1 MRRPT
6 QEDVAK
12 IAGVSRATV
21 SYIINNRTGGNI
33 QITEETRNRV
43 LDAIK
48 ILGYQPNVQA
58 RSLRTQKTNLIAVM
72 VSDLTNQYYPLLFRG
87 AQEVFHEGGYQILVF
102 DSNNLAKNE
111 FTFVEMMLQ
120 WRVDGVIMVPFHL
133 EESDI
138 GQLSQANIRVVTIH
152 GEIGKSGG
160 NDNIQPEEGKAIFEL
175 ISHLKDKGHQRIAHL
190 AGSQETPPGKIR
202 FRAYRDSLKNLG
214 IPYDDSLVY
223 FGAFR
228 RREVKELIKA
238 NFLTHHKSNLPT
250 ALFAANDIMA
260 IEAIRTLTSMGL
272 RVPED
277 IAVCGFDNI
286 PEANIIEPSLTTI
299 DQFPQALGRQA
310 AKLLIER
317 LDTDQNSEPKIIK
330 SGCQVVLRESA

>member
-1 MRRPT
+1 MSRPI

-12 IAGVSRATV
+12 LAGVSRATV
-21 SYIINNRTGGNI
+21 SYIINNRTGGNVK
-33 QITEETRNRV
+33 ITEDTRNRV

-48 ILGYQPNVQA
+48 TLGYQPNVQA

-102 DSNNLAKNE
+102 DCNNLAKNE
-111 FTFVEMMLQ
+111 FNFVEMMLQ
-120 WRVDGVIMVPFHL
+120 WRVDGVIMIPFHL

-138 GQLSQANIRVVTIH
+138 GKLTQADIRVVTIH
-152 GEIGKSGG
+152 GEIGKAGG

-175 ISHLKDKGHQRIAHL
+175 ISHLKEKGHQRIAHL
-190 AGSQETPPGKIR
+190 AGSQDTPPGIIR
-202 FRAYRDSLKNLG
+202 FRAYRDALEKLG
-214 IPYDDSLVY
+214 LPYDDSLVY

-228 RREVKELIKA
+228 RREVKEIIKA
-238 NFLTHHKSNLPT
+238 HFLSQQKQDYPT

-260 IEAIRTLTSMGL
+260 IEAIRAIKSIGL

-286 PEANIIEPSLTTI
+286 PEAENIEPRLTTI
-299 DQFPQALGRQA
+299 DQFPQVLGKKA
-310 AKLLIER
+310 AELLLER
-317 LDTDQNSEPKIIK
+317 LKTDHMDEPNIIK
-330 SGCQVVLRESA
+330 SECQVILRESA